1 MKFTILVAS
10 VAVVITATLAQEFES
25 KKLNTD
31 ADALDDGGLSELEQ
45 TPAEDRQWQAVK
57 KHEKRQ
63 TGKKIHIFLGKPK
76 GKKSKKHAAADG
88 EPETQTRKT
97 PELTTRSDKGVID
110 TTSDAPDA
118 AVGESQ
124 HYEYGEHN
132 IVKEKIKIKH
142 HHHHHHH
149 NHVKTVVKKE
159 PYPVEKVVQVPVE
172 KIVHVPKPY
181 PVEKIVEKV
190 VHVPVEKIVHVPKP
204 YPVEKIVEKVVHVP
218 KPYPVEKIVEKPV
231 HVPKPYPVEVKVPY
245 PVEKIVH
252 VDKPYPVEKIV
263 EKIVHVPKP
272 YPVYKQVQV
281 PVPVEVKVP
290 YEVPKPVPYPV
301 EKKVPYPVE
310 VKVPVEVEKKVPVPV
325 KVEVEK
331 KVPYPVRVYVPQPY
345 PVEKKVPY
353 PVPIKSGSFPFP
365 FDKDISS
372 YANSYSNSY
381 SHTKLHPFES
391 QQHEEYAGS
400 EDNYRRTTKTGY
412 KKGKGK
418 KSKKTDQQTQHPSSA
433 PVTEDNSEGQTGVG
447 ASYSALSTGTDHGA
461 HYTQTTIYH
470 GGSGHQSQ
478 QEQQHQQQQHQ
489 QQQQQQ
495 QQQHHQALIQQ
506 HQDQLQQYHQQQQ
519 QQQQLQQQQQQQQ
532 QQYGSHD
539 ANSFFNQQLYGQQ
552 AKYGPSTFPS
562 QSSQGSDYGTA
573 PQSTGQDGSSQQYGH
588 QQYDHYG
595 SGSTHQEVMVSP
607 PSGSAASGYGQQQQ
621 QQQQQATYAL
631 TAPSNPGGSFQLE
644 SQPQPFQL
652 LQFAPFQY
660 QTPTGFSLPTA
671 R

>member
-10 VAVVITATLAQEFES
+10 VAVVISAALALDFES
-25 KKLNTD
+25 RKLQPG
-31 ADALDDGGLSELEQ
+31 ADGNGANLLSELEQ

-76 GKKSKKHAAADG
+76 GKKSKKHSAASDG

-124 HYEYGEHN
+124 HYEVGEHN

-181 PVEKIVEKV
+181 PVEKVVEKV

-218 KPYPVEKIVEKPV
+218 KPYPVEKIVEKPI

-281 PVPVEVKVP
+281 PYEVKVP

-331 KVPYPVRVYVPQPY
+331 KVPYPVKVYIPQPY

-353 PVPIKSGSFPFP
+353 PVPVKSASFPFP

-372 YANSYSNSY
+372 YSNTRFHS
-381 SHTKLHPFES
+381 FDS
-391 QQHEEYAGS
+391 QQHEELAGS
-400 EDNYRRTTKTGY
+400 EDNYRRTAKTGY

-418 KSKKTDQQTQHPSSA
+418 KSKKTDQQQHQQQQQQQQQHSSSA
-433 PVTEDNSEGQTGVG
+433 PVTEDNSEGQTGMG
-447 ASYSALSTGTDHGA
+447 ASYSAVNNGGDHGA

-470 GGSGHQSQ
+470 SGPGYQS
-478 QEQQHQQQQHQ
+478 Q

-495 QQQHHQALIQQ
+495 QQSLQQQ
-506 HQDQLQQYHQQQQ
+506 HQDQLQQQYQQQQ
-519 QQQQLQQQQQQQQ
+519 LQLQQQQQQQQ
-532 QQYGSHD
+532 YGNQD
-539 ANSFFNQQLYGQQ
+539 QTTFFNQQLIHYGQQ
-552 AKYGPSTFPS
+552 PKYGPSTFPS
-562 QSSQGSDYGTA
+562 QSSQGDDFGGSL
-573 PQSTGQDGSSQQYGH
+573 PQSSGQDAHQYG
-588 QQYDHYG
+588 QYTSSDHYG
-595 SGSTHQEVMVSP
+595 SGSNHQEVIVTP
-607 PSGSAASGYGQQQQ
+607 PTGGAGSAIAHTTGFGHQQPSYG
-621 QQQQQATYAL
+621 L
-631 TAPSNPGGSFQLE
+631 TAPSNPGGGFALD

-652 LQFAPFQY
+652 VQLAPFQY

>member
-10 VAVVITATLAQEFES
+10 VAVVISATLALEFES
-25 KKLNTD
+25 RKLHPNTD
-31 ADALDDGGLSELEQ
+31 GHDDGGLSMLEQ

-76 GKKSKKHAAADG
+76 GKKSKKHSGADG

-124 HYEYGEHN
+124 HYDYGEHN

-263 EKIVHVPKP
+263 EKVVHVPKP

-331 KVPYPVRVYVPQPY
+331 KVPYPVKVYVPQPY

-353 PVPIKSGSFPFP
+353 PVPVKSASFPFP

-372 YANSYSNSY
+372 YSN
-381 SHTKLHPFES
+381 TRLHPFES

-400 EDNYRRTTKTGY
+400 EDSYRRTTKTGY
-412 KKGKGK
+412 GKKGKGK
-418 KSKKTDQQTQHPSSA
+418 KSKKTEQQSQHPSSA
-433 PVTEDNSEGQTGVG
+433 PVTEDNSEGQTG
-447 ASYSALSTGTDHGA
+447 A
-461 HYTQTTIYH
+461 
-470 GGSGHQSQ
+470 
-478 QEQQHQQQQHQ
+478 
-489 QQQQQQ
+489 
-495 QQQHHQALIQQ
+495 
-506 HQDQLQQYHQQQQ
+506 
-519 QQQQLQQQQQQQQ
+519 
-532 QQYGSHD
+532 
-539 ANSFFNQQLYGQQ
+539 
-552 AKYGPSTFPS
+552 
-562 QSSQGSDYGTA
+562 DYGTA
-573 PQSTGQDGSSQQYGH
+573 PQSTGQDGSQYGH
-588 QQYDHYG
+588 LLHSGSDHYG
-595 SGSTHQEVMVSP
+595 SGSNHQEVMVTP
-607 PSGSAASGYGQQQQ
+607 PSAGAASGLHHTTGYG
-621 QQQQQATYAL
+621 QQQATYAL

-652 LQFAPFQY
+652 LQLAPFQY

>member
-10 VAVVITATLAQEFES
+10 VAVVITATLALEFES
-25 KKLNTD
+25 RKLHPD
-31 ADALDDGGLSELEQ
+31 AGPHDDGGLSMLEQ

-76 GKKSKKHAAADG
+76 GKKSKKHAADG
-88 EPETQTRKT
+88 EPTETQTRKT

-124 HYEYGEHN
+124 HYEIGEHN

-218 KPYPVEKIVEKPV
+218 KPYPVEKIVEKPI

-263 EKIVHVPKP
+263 EKVVHVPKP

-331 KVPYPVRVYVPQPY
+331 KVPYPVKVYVPQPY

-353 PVPIKSGSFPFP
+353 PVPVKSASFPFP
-365 FDKDISS
+365 FDKDIT
-372 YANSYSNSY
+372 SYSNSY
-381 SHTKLHPFES
+381 SNTKLHPFES

-400 EDNYRRTTKTGY
+400 EDSYRRTTKTGY

-418 KSKKTDQQTQHPSSA
+418 KSKKTEQQTQAHPSSA
-433 PVTEDNSEGQTGVG
+433 PVTEDNSEGQTGMG
-447 ASYSALSTGTDHGA
+447 ASYSALSTGNDHGA

-470 GGSGHQSQ
+470 GGSSHQSQ
-478 QEQQHQQQQHQ
+478 QQAQQE
-489 QQQQQQ
+489 QQQQQ
-495 QQQHHQALIQQ
+495 QQQHQALLQQ
-506 HQDQLQQYHQQQQ
+506 HHDQLQQYHQQQQ
-519 QQQQLQQQQQQQQ
+519 QQQLQQEQQQQQ

-539 ANSFFNQQLYGQQ
+539 TASFFNQQLIHYGQQ

-562 QSSQGSDYGTA
+562 QTSQGADGYGTA

-588 QQYDHYG
+588 QQYGGSDHYG
-595 SGSTHQEVMVSP
+595 AGSNHQEVMVSP
-607 PSGSAASGYGQQQQ
+607 PSASGYGHQ

-652 LQFAPFQY
+652 LQLAPFQY

>member
-10 VAVVITATLAQEFES
+10 VAVVITATLALEFES
-25 KKLNTD
+25 RKLHPD
-31 ADALDDGGLSELEQ
+31 AGVHDDGGLSMLEQ

-76 GKKSKKHAAADG
+76 GKKSKKHAAGADG

-124 HYEYGEHN
+124 HYDIGEHN

-204 YPVEKIVEKVVHVP
+204 YPVEKIVEK
-218 KPYPVEKIVEKPV
+218 
-231 HVPKPYPVEVKVPY
+231 
-245 PVEKIVH
+245 
-252 VDKPYPVEKIV
+252 
-263 EKIVHVPKP
+263 
-272 YPVYKQVQV
+272 
-281 PVPVEVKVP
+281 
-290 YEVPKPVPYPV
+290 
-301 EKKVPYPVE
+301 KKVPYPVE

-331 KVPYPVRVYVPQPY
+331 KVPYPVKVYVPQPY

-353 PVPIKSGSFPFP
+353 PVPVKSGSFPFP

-381 SHTKLHPFES
+381 SNTKLHPFES
-391 QQHEEYAGS
+391 QHHEEYAGS
-400 EDNYRRTTKTGY
+400 DDSYRRTTKTGY

-418 KSKKTDQQTQHPSSA
+418 KSKKTEQQTQQQQPSSA
-433 PVTEDNSEGQTGVG
+433 PVTEDNSETGQTGMG

-470 GGSGHQSQ
+470 GGSGHQAQ
-478 QEQQHQQQQHQ
+478 QEQQQQQQQHQ

-495 QQQHHQALIQQ
+495 HQALLQQHH
-506 HQDQLQQYHQQQQ
+506 DQLQQYHQQQQ

-532 QQYGSHD
+532 QQQYGSQD
-539 ANSFFNQQLYGQQ
+539 ATTFFNQQLIHYGQQ

-562 QSSQGSDYGTA
+562 QSSQGADYGTA
-573 PQSTGQDGSSQQYGH
+573 PQSTGQDGSSQQQYG
-588 QQYDHYG
+588 QYGGSDHYG
-595 SGSTHQEVMVSP
+595 SGSNHQEVMVSP
-607 PSGSAASGYGQQQQ
+607 PSGSAASGYGQ

>member
-1 MKFTILVAS
+1 LAPFVDRSSVTNAGRSGSNAKVHAGVQALEGGALPLTSASVRSREAMLLAWKTSAENIARPSGHGPSYIDCAPNANEPPSCWLILVAS
-10 VAVVITATLAQEFES
+10 VAVVISATLALEFES
-25 KKLNTD
+25 RKLLPGANEQ
-31 ADALDDGGLSELEQ
+31 DDSGLSMLEQ

-76 GKKSKKHAAADG
+76 GKKSKKHAGAGDG

-124 HYEYGEHN
+124 HYEIGEHN
-132 IVKEKIKIKH
+132 VVKEKIKIKH

-172 KIVHVPKPY
+172 KIVHVP
-181 PVEKIVEKV
+181 
-190 VHVPVEKIVHVPKP
+190 
-204 YPVEKIVEKVVHVP
+204 
-218 KPYPVEKIVEKPV
+218 
-231 HVPKPYPVEVKVPY
+231 
-245 PVEKIVH
+245 
-252 VDKPYPVEKIV
+252 KPYPVEKIV

-331 KVPYPVRVYVPQPY
+331 KVPYPVKVYVPQPY

-353 PVPIKSGSFPFP
+353 PVPVKSGSFPFS
-365 FDKDISS
+365 FDKDITS
-372 YANSYSNSY
+372 YAN
-381 SHTKLHPFES
+381 TRLHPFES
-391 QQHEEYAGS
+391 QHHEEFAGS

-418 KSKKTDQQTQHPSSA
+418 KSKKTEQQQSQQPSSA
-433 PVTEDNSEGQTGVG
+433 PD
-447 ASYSALSTGTDHGA
+447 
-461 HYTQTTIYH
+461 
-470 GGSGHQSQ
+470 GS
-478 QEQQHQQQQHQ
+478 
-489 QQQQQQ
+489 
-495 QQQHHQALIQQ
+495 
-506 HQDQLQQYHQQQQ
+506 
-519 QQQQLQQQQQQQQ
+519 
-532 QQYGSHD
+532 QYGSH
-539 ANSFFNQQLYGQQ
+539 LLHG
-552 AKYGPSTFPS
+552 
-562 QSSQGSDYGTA
+562 GT
-573 PQSTGQDGSSQQYGH
+573 
-588 QQYDHYG
+588 DHYG
-595 SGSTHQEVMVSP
+595 SGSNHQEVIVTP
-607 PSGSAASGYGQQQQ
+607 PSGSAAGMQHHATGFG
-621 QQQQQATYAL
+621 QQQATYAL

-652 LQFAPFQY
+652 LQLAPFQY